1 MNPSA
6 MAAAVARHQGQQAS
20 PFKLTIGESIDR
32 IKEEFSFLQAQ
43 YNSLKLECEKL
54 AQEKTEIQR
63 QYIMYYEMSYGLNVE
78 MHKQTEIV
86 KRMSAIIG
94 QVLPF
99 LSQEHQQQVATAMER
114 AKQVTMSDLNSV
126 VAAGGAPGAPP
137 SAPAAAAANANAR
150 PDMLRLMQLHA
161 QAQAGQAGLA
171 GLAGLQNGGLPPG
184 LAGLPPGALAQ
195 SLGLQAAG
203 LPPGFSLPSSMPS
216 SLLSSLP
223 TSLASLMGPNPIHPA
238 LGMLKPQLPTE
249 PKREEDVRKSLSE
262 SNASLVS
269 QQSSEDRHRAS
280 LSPGEQAAR
289 ERALNRAHSPEHKKL
304 KRSLNNNEEASDGEK
319 SDADLVVDDAN
330 EGPAGAANG
339 NHHSPR
345 ENGIDGKKSPR
356 SPLGSEGSSGGKKR
370 EDSGKKAAKPATPT
384 SKPQGNGPPQLPS
397 GYPFPDGLPPPAL
410 LNGLRPI
417 PPGPEASR
425 PAPQGGKP

>member
-1 MNPSA
+1 
-6 MAAAVARHQGQQAS
+6 
-20 PFKLTIGESIDR
+20 
-32 IKEEFSFLQAQ
+32 
-43 YNSLKLECEKL
+43 
-54 AQEKTEIQR
+54 
-63 QYIMYYEMSYGLNVE
+63 
-78 MHKQTEIV
+78 
-86 KRMSAIIG
+86 MSAIIG

-114 AKQVTMSDLNSV
+114 AKQVLFLILTADQTYPLPPSQVTMSDLNSV

-137 SAPAAAAANANAR
+137 GAPGAPAAAAAGANAR

-171 GLAGLQNGGLPPG
+171 GLAGLQNGSLPPG

-262 SNASLVS
+262 SNGV
-269 QQSSEDRHRAS
+269 
-280 LSPGEQAAR
+280 
-289 ERALNRAHSPEHKKL
+289 
-304 KRSLNNNEEASDGEK
+304 
-319 SDADLVVDDAN
+319 
-330 EGPAGAANG
+330 
-339 NHHSPR
+339 
-345 ENGIDGKKSPR
+345 
-356 SPLGSEGSSGGKKR
+356 
-370 EDSGKKAAKPATPT
+370 
-384 SKPQGNGPPQLPS
+384 
-397 GYPFPDGLPPPAL
+397 
-410 LNGLRPI
+410 
-417 PPGPEASR
+417 
-425 PAPQGGKP
+425 

>member
-1 MNPSA
+1 
-6 MAAAVARHQGQQAS
+6 
-20 PFKLTIGESIDR
+20 
-32 IKEEFSFLQAQ
+32 
-43 YNSLKLECEKL
+43 
-54 AQEKTEIQR
+54 
-63 QYIMYYEMSYGLNVE
+63 
-78 MHKQTEIV
+78 
-86 KRMSAIIG
+86 MSAIIG

-114 AKQVTMSDLNSV
+114 AKQVSSNLTTDQTYKPPPSQVTMSDLNSV

-137 SAPAAAAANANAR
+137 GAPGAPAAAAAGANAR

-171 GLAGLQNGGLPPG
+171 GLAGLQNGSLPPG

-262 SNASLVS
+262 SNGV
-269 QQSSEDRHRAS
+269 
-280 LSPGEQAAR
+280 
-289 ERALNRAHSPEHKKL
+289 
-304 KRSLNNNEEASDGEK
+304 
-319 SDADLVVDDAN
+319 
-330 EGPAGAANG
+330 
-339 NHHSPR
+339 
-345 ENGIDGKKSPR
+345 
-356 SPLGSEGSSGGKKR
+356 
-370 EDSGKKAAKPATPT
+370 
-384 SKPQGNGPPQLPS
+384 
-397 GYPFPDGLPPPAL
+397 
-410 LNGLRPI
+410 
-417 PPGPEASR
+417 
-425 PAPQGGKP
+425 

>member
-1 MNPSA
+1 
-6 MAAAVARHQGQQAS
+6 
-20 PFKLTIGESIDR
+20 
-32 IKEEFSFLQAQ
+32 
-43 YNSLKLECEKL
+43 
-54 AQEKTEIQR
+54 
-63 QYIMYYEMSYGLNVE
+63 
-78 MHKQTEIV
+78 
-86 KRMSAIIG
+86 MSAIIG

-114 AKQVTMSDLNSV
+114 AKQVSPILTTDQAYLPPSQVTMSDLNSV

-137 SAPAAAAANANAR
+137 GAPGAPAAAAGANAR

-171 GLAGLQNGGLPPG
+171 GLAGLQNGSLPPG

-262 SNASLVS
+262 SNGV
-269 QQSSEDRHRAS
+269 
-280 LSPGEQAAR
+280 
-289 ERALNRAHSPEHKKL
+289 
-304 KRSLNNNEEASDGEK
+304 
-319 SDADLVVDDAN
+319 
-330 EGPAGAANG
+330 
-339 NHHSPR
+339 
-345 ENGIDGKKSPR
+345 
-356 SPLGSEGSSGGKKR
+356 
-370 EDSGKKAAKPATPT
+370 
-384 SKPQGNGPPQLPS
+384 
-397 GYPFPDGLPPPAL
+397 
-410 LNGLRPI
+410 
-417 PPGPEASR
+417 
-425 PAPQGGKP
+425 

>member
-1 MNPSA
+1 
-6 MAAAVARHQGQQAS
+6 
-20 PFKLTIGESIDR
+20 
-32 IKEEFSFLQAQ
+32 
-43 YNSLKLECEKL
+43 
-54 AQEKTEIQR
+54 
-63 QYIMYYEMSYGLNVE
+63 
-78 MHKQTEIV
+78 
-86 KRMSAIIG
+86 MSAIIG

-114 AKQVTMSDLNSV
+114 AKQVSSKLTTDQTYKPPPSQVTMSDLNSV

-137 SAPAAAAANANAR
+137 GAPGAPAAAAAGANAR

-171 GLAGLQNGGLPPG
+171 GLAGLQNGSLPPG

-262 SNASLVS
+262 SNGV
-269 QQSSEDRHRAS
+269 
-280 LSPGEQAAR
+280 
-289 ERALNRAHSPEHKKL
+289 
-304 KRSLNNNEEASDGEK
+304 
-319 SDADLVVDDAN
+319 
-330 EGPAGAANG
+330 
-339 NHHSPR
+339 
-345 ENGIDGKKSPR
+345 
-356 SPLGSEGSSGGKKR
+356 
-370 EDSGKKAAKPATPT
+370 
-384 SKPQGNGPPQLPS
+384 
-397 GYPFPDGLPPPAL
+397 
-410 LNGLRPI
+410 
-417 PPGPEASR
+417 
-425 PAPQGGKP
+425 

>member
-1 MNPSA
+1 
-6 MAAAVARHQGQQAS
+6 
-20 PFKLTIGESIDR
+20 
-32 IKEEFSFLQAQ
+32 
-43 YNSLKLECEKL
+43 
-54 AQEKTEIQR
+54 
-63 QYIMYYEMSYGLNVE
+63 
-78 MHKQTEIV
+78 
-86 KRMSAIIG
+86 MSAIIG

-114 AKQVTMSDLNSV
+114 AKQVSSILLLHPTDQTYLPPSQVTMSDLNSV

-137 SAPAAAAANANAR
+137 GAPGAPAAAAAGANAR

-171 GLAGLQNGGLPPG
+171 GLAGLQNGSLPPG

-262 SNASLVS
+262 SNGV
-269 QQSSEDRHRAS
+269 
-280 LSPGEQAAR
+280 
-289 ERALNRAHSPEHKKL
+289 
-304 KRSLNNNEEASDGEK
+304 
-319 SDADLVVDDAN
+319 
-330 EGPAGAANG
+330 
-339 NHHSPR
+339 
-345 ENGIDGKKSPR
+345 
-356 SPLGSEGSSGGKKR
+356 
-370 EDSGKKAAKPATPT
+370 
-384 SKPQGNGPPQLPS
+384 
-397 GYPFPDGLPPPAL
+397 
-410 LNGLRPI
+410 
-417 PPGPEASR
+417 
-425 PAPQGGKP
+425 

>member
-1 MNPSA
+1 
-6 MAAAVARHQGQQAS
+6 
-20 PFKLTIGESIDR
+20 
-32 IKEEFSFLQAQ
+32 
-43 YNSLKLECEKL
+43 
-54 AQEKTEIQR
+54 
-63 QYIMYYEMSYGLNVE
+63 
-78 MHKQTEIV
+78 
-86 KRMSAIIG
+86 MSAIIG

-114 AKQVTMSDLNSV
+114 AKQVSPILTTDQTYKPPPSQVTMSDLNSV

-137 SAPAAAAANANAR
+137 GAPGAPAAAAAGANAR

-171 GLAGLQNGGLPPG
+171 GLAGLQNGSLPPG

-262 SNASLVS
+262 SNGV
-269 QQSSEDRHRAS
+269 
-280 LSPGEQAAR
+280 
-289 ERALNRAHSPEHKKL
+289 
-304 KRSLNNNEEASDGEK
+304 
-319 SDADLVVDDAN
+319 
-330 EGPAGAANG
+330 
-339 NHHSPR
+339 
-345 ENGIDGKKSPR
+345 
-356 SPLGSEGSSGGKKR
+356 
-370 EDSGKKAAKPATPT
+370 
-384 SKPQGNGPPQLPS
+384 
-397 GYPFPDGLPPPAL
+397 
-410 LNGLRPI
+410 
-417 PPGPEASR
+417 
-425 PAPQGGKP
+425 